1 MKTAAKQSFSPRQQQ
16 SSAMSCCHN
25 GTKFTQTKTNSNL
38 ILLSSIINLPLII
51 SALILVAIILV
62 NLIIL

>member
-38 ILLSSIINLPLII
+38 VLLSSIINLPLI

>member
-25 GTKFTQTKTNSNL
+25 GTKFTQSKTNSNL
-38 ILLSSIINLPLII
+38 VLLSSIINLPLI
-51 SALILVAIILV
+51 SALILGAIILV

>member
-38 ILLSSIINLPLII
+38 VLLSSIINLPLI
-51 SALILVAIILV
+51 SALILGAIILV